1 MDALV
6 ALKRANSI
14 FRFFF
19 KGYVWFAENMRE
31 NKKKKK
37 KIEGNVIFGSRKILR
52 KEKKMLRKMIFSYLV
67 STWKI

>member
-19 KGYVWFAENMRE
+19 KGYVWFVENMRE
-31 NKKKKK
+31 NTKK
-37 KIEGNVIFGSRKILR
+37 RK
-52 KEKKMLRKMIFSYLV
+52 
-67 STWKI
+67 